1 MLGLRFA
8 LGWVHAATGQRGQAG
23 CRGRGCVPHSPGW
36 GLPPVLH
43 EAGEALA
50 GGTVT
55 FPSGAC
61 GLSRGGEKS
70 PAASRPRQAEH
81 CAALRCSPKDTINS
95 PTALPCLLLP
105 QLSRQP
111 LPSLHPASPGAFRMP
126 LYAVY

>member
-50 GGTVT
+50 GGTDSN
-55 FPSGAC
+55 FPI
-61 GLSRGGEKS
+61 E
-70 PAASRPRQAEH
+70 
-81 CAALRCSPKDTINS
+81 
-95 PTALPCLLLP
+95 CLWAK
-105 QLSRQP
+105 QR
-111 LPSLHPASPGAFRMP
+111 R
-126 LYAVY
+126 